1 MTYDKL
7 DKIFEKIVP
16 WFLFSIFNLGI
27 GLTLYVVDKC
37 KDHFGWVSSEI
48 SWQSF
53 YLWFGVAFFVILLML
68 ILSPIFLALIEN
80 LVKKIT
86 LKYEQILKEG
96 QTNGDNRREHQ
107 NDTKEHK

>member
-86 LKYEQILKEG
+86 LKYEEILKVDKVKK
-96 QTNGDNRREHQ
+96 TNETQ
-107 NDTKEHK
+107 I